1 VRRGKSLKKLKTLEE
16 MKMDEVLV
24 YFAVKYKG
32 NFQKILTALQ
42 NKERV
47 SNEESNR
54 KYQL

>member
-1 VRRGKSLKKLKTLEE
+1 
-16 MKMDEVLV
+16 MDEVLV